1 MNRNGISQLTWLQYR
16 ENLIKSSPENR
27 QLLEKIESSDFV
39 VCLDDSKPIT
49 RDESSRACWHGD
61 GRNRF
66 FDKPLQFIVFENGKA
81 GFMGEHSCMDGMVTC
96 RLNEYICDG

>member
-1 MNRNGISQLTWLQYR
+1 MAAAN
-16 ENLIKSSPENR
+16 PENAR
-27 QLLEKIESSDFV
+27 TLEKVESSDFV
-39 VCLDDSKPIT
+39 VCLDDQTPIT

-81 GFMGEHSCMDGMVTC
+81 GFMGEVS
-96 RLNEYICDG
+96 Y